1 MCFYPK
7 LIKNRKYVANKKN
20 GGKIPE
26 VEDDRVLYV
35 PVGCGN
41 CIECKKKK
49 KREWQVR
56 LQEELKDN
64 KGLFVTLTFSDKHLD
79 ELCREIKVQ
88 ESNAVATLAV
98 RRFLERCRKETG
110 KSIKHWLITELG
122 HNNTERIHLHG
133 ILFTEKSKE
142 WIEKKWMYGHIW
154 VGEYCNEK
162 TINYII
168 KYVTKVDEDH
178 KNYKSI
184 ILTSKGIGSNYIRT
198 HAAKQNRYNNEQTNE
213 NYRLN
218 NGAKTAL
225 PIYYR
230 NKIYSEEER
239 DYRDWETL
247 NMLPW
252 RRCSKP

>member
-1 MCFYPK
+1 M
-7 LIKNRKYVANKKN
+7 ANKKN
-20 GGKIPE
+20 GGNVPIPN
-26 VEDDRVLYV
+26 DDRVLYV

-41 CIECKKKK
+41 CIECKRQK

-56 LQEELKDN
+56 LQEELKVN
-64 KGLFVTLTFSDKHLD
+64 KGVFITLTFSDEQLD
-79 ELCREIKVQ
+79 KLCAEIKVH

-110 KSIKHWLITELG
+110 KSVKHWLITELG
-122 HNNTERIHLHG
+122 HTNSERIHLHG

-142 WIEKKWMYGHIW
+142 WIEKKWMYGNIW

-184 ILTSKGIGSNYIRT
+184 ILTSKGIGSNYVHT
-198 HAAKQNRYNNEQTNE
+198 HAATKNIYNNEKTNE
-213 NYRLN
+213 NYR
-218 NGAKTAL
+218 
-225 PIYYR
+225 PIVTGKQIGR
-230 NKIYSEEER
+230 AHV
-239 DYRDWETL
+239 
-247 NMLPW
+247 
-252 RRCSKP
+252 